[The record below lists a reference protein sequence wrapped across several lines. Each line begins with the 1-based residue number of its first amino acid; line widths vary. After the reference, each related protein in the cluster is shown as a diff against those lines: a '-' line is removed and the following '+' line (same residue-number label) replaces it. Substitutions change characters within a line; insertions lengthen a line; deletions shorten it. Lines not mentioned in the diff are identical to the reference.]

1 MPAPLKA
8 AILRSPFLWVGLL
21 LLAALIGALVFSDGV
36 AALARFS
43 AEYQHRIQQ
52 SLSISL
58 RDIQSG
64 SNTLALW
71 TLVTVCFGYGVIH
84 TLGPGHGKAVVGAYF
99 LDSQPPRAWMEGIF
113 SGGGIAFPL
122 TVAAILRAES
132 VTDVA

>member
-8 AILRSPFLWVGLL
+8 AILRSPFLWVGVL

-58 RDIQSG
+58 RDVQAG
-64 SNTLALW
+64 SNTLPLW
-71 TLVTVCFGYGVIH
+71 TLVTVCFGYVVVH
-84 TLGPGHGKAVVGAYF
+84 TLGPWHRQAAVVAYS
-99 LDSQPPRAWMEGIF
+99 LA
-113 SGGGIAFPL
+113 
-122 TVAAILRAES
+122 
-132 VTDVA
+132 